1 MNWKA
6 FLKCHTMEDRHRN
19 ILLAKARESYQQGL
33 VLLARA
39 CLQELADR
47 SSGEPALQYELG
59 MLCMEVLDNQAALR
73 HFQELVRLAPDFL
86 EGRLLLGMMY
96 GELGQHDE
104 AIRYLREVLAQCPE
118 LSEVHHRIGLLLAD
132 KRCYEEAYKEYLEV
146 LRIEPEHQGVLCSL
160 GVLLT
165 ATGHISEAR
174 KILHQALE
182 RDPDS
187 VNVMNNLGR
196 ICGVGKAEESLQ
208 WYQRGLDIDPENQ
221 SLTSNYLYQL
231 NYVAGLDPA
240 YISSKYKEYAPRCYY
255 PRKKWQRPVRCRNQG
270 DPLRIGYLSADLY
283 AHSVAFFLEPIM
295 QCHDR
300 SRFSIYCYSNGTVED
315 ETTERLKGLSDAW
328 RMIVGVSDEHVAEMI
343 AADGID
349 ILVDLSGHT
358 AGNRLGV
365 CIYRPAPVQAS
376 WIGHPNTTGLSQI
389 DYYLT
394 DAWCDPLG
402 VTDQLYSEKL
412 VRLPRIFSCYLPPVT
427 FPQVVKAPCMLQGY
441 ITFGCFNSVAKI
453 NDPLISW
460 WSDLLNKVPRS
471 RFLIKG
477 PKLDDLEIRQQLLGL
492 FAQHGITEDRLELLG
507 LAGTRDEHLAL
518 YGRIDI
524 ALDTYPYHG
533 TTTTC
538 EALWMGVPVITLA
551 GATHVSRVGVS
562 FLHAIGCDELIADS
576 PEAYIAKAA
585 LLANDQQRLI
595 ALRDSLRLMMA
606 HSALMDAGGVT
617 AEVEQAYVR
626 MFEER
631 EDV

>member
-1 MNWKA
+1 MDNVKYYEL
-6 FLKCHTMEDRHRN
+6 LKHKSHEFYINGSPNEARRLKEEILEVLSEDYE
-19 ILLAKARESYQQGL
+19 LL
-33 VLLARA
+33 
-39 CLQELADR
+39 
-47 SSGEPALQYELG
+47 YELG
-59 MLCMEVLDNQAALR
+59 MLCMELQDNVAACNY
-73 HFQELVRLAPDFL
+73 FKDLVRLQPDFL
-86 EGRLLLGMMY
+86 EGWLLLGMMY
-96 GELGQHDE
+96 GELSCCDE
-104 AIRYLREVLAQCPE
+104 AIRCLRGVLKQFPE
-118 LSEVHHRIGLLLAD
+118 LSEVHHRVGLLLAD
-132 KRCYEEAYKEYLEV
+132 KRCYEEAYNEYLEV
-146 LRIEPEHQGVLCSL
+146 LRIEPGHQGVLCSL

-174 KILHQALE
+174 KVLHQALE

-187 VNVMNNLGR
+187 VNVINNLGR
-196 ICGVGKAEESLQ
+196 ICGVGKAGESLQ
-208 WYQRGLDIDPENQ
+208 LYQRGLDIDPENQ

-231 NYVAGLDPA
+231 NYVAGLDPE

-255 PRKKWQRPVRCRNQG
+255 PRKKWQRPVRRRNQG
-270 DPLRIGYLSADLY
+270 DSLRIGYLSADLY

-295 QCHDR
+295 RCHDR

-315 ETTERLKGLSDAW
+315 ETTERLKGLSVAW
-328 RMIVGVSDEHVAEMI
+328 RMIVGISDEHVAEMI

-365 CIYRPAPVQAS
+365 CIYRPAPVQVS
-376 WIGHPNTTGLSQI
+376 WIGHPNTTGLTQI

-394 DAWCDPLG
+394 DAWCDPPG

-441 ITFGCFNSVAKI
+441 ITFGCFNSLAKI
-453 NDPLISW
+453 NEPLISW

-507 LAGTRDEHLAL
+507 LTGTRDEHLAL

-562 FLHAIGCDELIADS
+562 FLHAIGCAELIANS

-585 LLANDQQRLI
+585 LLAHDQQRLLF
-595 ALRDSLRLMMA
+595 LRENLRMMMA

-617 AEVEQAYVR
+617 TEVEQAYLR

-631 EDV
+631 ENV